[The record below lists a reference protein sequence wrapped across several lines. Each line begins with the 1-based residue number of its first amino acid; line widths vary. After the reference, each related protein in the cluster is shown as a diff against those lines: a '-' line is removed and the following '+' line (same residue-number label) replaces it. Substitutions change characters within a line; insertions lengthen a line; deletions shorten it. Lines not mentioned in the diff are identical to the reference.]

1 MKKIIFIAGITTVFT
16 SLLFVLFGK
25 LDIVT
30 FGGLNTTV
38 LGLLYGWYER
48 VERKEVEADHTLTLM
63 QLEDRNIDYKKLL
76 TESIFL
82 QNTTNSLYEENVK
95 LTEKLKETIPTDTVV
110 VQNKTRTKKVTKK

>member
-1 MKKIIFIAGITTVFT
+1 MKKIIFIAGIATVFT

-48 VERKEVEADHTLTLM
+48 VERKEVEVDHTLTLM
-63 QLEDRNIDYKKLL
+63 QLEDKNSEYKKLL
-76 TESIFL
+76 SESRFL